1 MDTTKRL
8 TRSTTST
15 LTVDDLD
22 GQTVAATA
30 RVSGYHGQAVIELD
44 TDADATFRSA
54 NANLTPAAA
63 RILAAQ
69 LIALA
74 DLADEFDD

>member
-1 MDTTKRL
+1 MDTTKPL
-8 TRSTTST
+8 TRSTPST

-30 RVSGYHGQAVIELD
+30 RVSSYHGAAVIELD
-44 TDADATFRSA
+44 TNADAYPKST
-54 NANLTPAAA
+54 ANLTPAAA
-63 RILAAQ
+63 RALAAK
-69 LIALA
+69 LVELA

>member
-1 MDTTKRL
+1 MDTTRRL
-8 TRSTTST
+8 TRSTPST

-30 RVSGYHGQAVIELD
+30 RVSSYHGQAVIELD
-44 TDADATFRSA
+44 TNADAYPKST
-54 NANLTPAAA
+54 ANLTAAAA
-63 RILAAQ
+63 RALAAK
-69 LIALA
+69 LVELA